1 MKGKANLLSI
11 FTANTGGRTTT
22 KPICTE
28 PSINQL
34 AGFTPSYAPEI
45 RGGRLPTPT
54 FRHDGFSGVDSRLIR
69 KLESQESRRCRGL
82 SRGDL

>member
-1 MKGKANLLSI
+1 MKGRANLLSI
-11 FTANTGGRTTT
+11 FSNNTGGKT
-22 KPICTE
+22 KIRPVCTE

-34 AGFTPSYAPEI
+34 TGFTPSYAPEI

-54 FRHDGFSGVDSRLIR
+54 FRPDGFSGVDSRLIR
-69 KLESQESRRCRGL
+69 KLESQENRRCRGL